1 MKQWLR
7 TWLFLAVNL
16 PLRLVG
22 LRLVTVHTPTRNFS
36 EFFRHIK
43 SCGFEFRSVIDVG
56 VARGSPDLYSAFP
69 SAAYYLVEAVPE
81 CGPALEKLRQ
91 KLGAQVF
98 NVAAGAEDGELD
110 FFVHPDISGS
120 SRFRQW
126 EGEFFDG
133 SRRRVPVR
141 RLDRLLPQTIQRPCL
156 LKIDTQGAELEVL
169 AGASA
174 LLPLIDMI
182 IIEVS
187 FHEFRKGAPEFNA
200 IVTALDRLGYACYEV
215 IDGHYRAYDNALAQV
230 DLVFVKPESEL
241 RRHKAFFSK
250 SQAYDY
256 LGAEQT
262 GGIPASNSDS

>member
-1 MKQWLR
+1 
-7 TWLFLAVNL
+7 
-16 PLRLVG
+16 
-22 LRLVTVHTPTRNFS
+22 
-36 EFFRHIK
+36 
-43 SCGFEFRSVIDVG
+43 
-56 VARGSPDLYSAFP
+56 
-69 SAAYYLVEAVPE
+69 
-81 CGPALEKLRQ
+81 
-91 KLGAQVF
+91 
-98 NVAAGAEDGELD
+98 
-110 FFVHPDISGS
+110 
-120 SRFRQW
+120 
-126 EGEFFDG
+126 
-133 SRRRVPVR
+133 
-141 RLDRLLPQTIQRPCL
+141 
-156 LKIDTQGAELEVL
+156 L